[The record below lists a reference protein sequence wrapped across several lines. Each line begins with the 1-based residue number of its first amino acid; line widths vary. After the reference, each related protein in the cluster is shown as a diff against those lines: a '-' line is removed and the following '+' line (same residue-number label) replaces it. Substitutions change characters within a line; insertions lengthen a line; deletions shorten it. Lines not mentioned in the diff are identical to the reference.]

1 MENYYQRFKVFGNN
15 KNKNRKEKQ
24 KRKEGK
30 QEGED

>member
-24 KRKEGK
+24 NRNEGK
-30 QEGED
+30 KEGED